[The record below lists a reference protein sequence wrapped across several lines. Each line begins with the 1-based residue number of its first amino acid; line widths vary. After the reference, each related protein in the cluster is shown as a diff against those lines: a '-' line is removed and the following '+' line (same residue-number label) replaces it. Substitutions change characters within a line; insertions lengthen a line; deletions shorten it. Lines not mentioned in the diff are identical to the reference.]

1 MPIYRIR
8 DRKPQFAAHA
18 AYIAPSAAVI
28 GSVEFG
34 RDASVWFHTVIRGDS
49 ERIVIGERTNVQDG
63 CVLHADPGDPIV
75 LGANVTV
82 GHQVMLHGCRVG
94 DGCMIGMSSVLLN
107 GSKVGAGSILGA
119 GSLLAEGKEIPEGV
133 LALGAPAR
141 VVRKLRPEEQRS
153 VIEIAERYVE
163 RARQYRSELVPVETD

>member
-8 DRKPQFAAHA
+8 DRKPQFAARA
-18 AYIAPSAAVI
+18 AYLAPDAAII

-49 ERIVIGERTNVQDG
+49 ERIVVGDRTNVQDG
-63 CVLHADPGDPIV
+63 CVLHADPGDPLV
-75 LGANVTV
+75 LGANVTI

-94 DGCMIGMSSVLLN
+94 DGSMIGMSSVLLN

-141 VVRKLRPEEQRS
+141 VVRKLRPEEQRALL
-153 VIEIAERYVE
+153 EIAERYVE
-163 RARQYRSELVPVETD
+163 RALQYRSELVPAEAD